1 MIGQLDQRITFRRAT
16 EASDGYGGKTVTWAN
31 LTTEPTVWARII
43 PQRQGEDLQND
54 RMTATGI
61 IVVRIRNRQD
71 LTEKDA
77 FVWNGVTYNIRG
89 FMLRSPREQYLDFE
103 AERGVVP

>member
-16 EASDGYGGKTVTWAN
+16 EVSDGYGGKTVTWADLPTN
-31 LTTEPTVWARII
+31 PTVWARII
-43 PQRQGEDLQND
+43 PQRQTEGLQND
-54 RMTATGI
+54 RMTATAGV
-61 IVVRIRNRQD
+61 VVRIRNRQD

-77 FVWNGVTYNIRG
+77 FVWNGTTYNIRG
-89 FMLRSPREQYLDFE
+89 FMLRSAREQFLDFE